1 MDLKTKQRIS
11 LRIYF
16 FLSGSCFSTW
26 ASRISTIKTFF
37 DLNEAELGSILIAMP
52 ISSLLGLPISGWL
65 VSRFDSRVPLLISFI
80 LFSFSLILVGYA
92 TSIFELVFAICLFS
106 FCMRIL
112 NISMNTQSIA
122 LQKEFKKKII
132 GSFHGIWSTGGVAGV
147 GFSTLLIKMNIT
159 IGLHFLIVSVFT
171 LITSTIAYW
180 FLIKNDKSLTGNK
193 LIIGKPDK
201 FILYLGLL
209 VFFAAVCEGG
219 MYDWSGVYFKDVIK
233 IDIFTYGYLI
243 FMSFMA
249 LSRFFSDRLIEKI
262 GMEKTYVV
270 SATFISLGIST
281 AILFPYFWTAMAGF
295 CLVGFGTASVFPMTF
310 ALAGTSKKYSPGMAI
325 SLIVTY
331 GIAGMLIGPPLIG
344 YIAHAFNLKVSFIIF
359 IVSGVMLIPVSRRF
373 FQLQKEQE
381 KL

>member
-1 MDLKTKQRIS
+1 
-11 LRIYF
+11 
-16 FLSGSCFSTW
+16 
-26 ASRISTIKTFF
+26 
-37 DLNEAELGSILIAMP
+37 
-52 ISSLLGLPISGWL
+52 
-65 VSRFDSRVPLLISFI
+65 
-80 LFSFSLILVGYA
+80 
-92 TSIFELVFAICLFS
+92 
-106 FCMRIL
+106 
-112 NISMNTQSIA
+112 MNTQSIA

>member
-1 MDLKTKQRIS
+1 M
-11 LRIYF
+11 
-16 FLSGSCFSTW
+16 
-26 ASRISTIKTFF
+26 
-37 DLNEAELGSILIAMP
+37 
-52 ISSLLGLPISGWL
+52 
-65 VSRFDSRVPLLISFI
+65 
-80 LFSFSLILVGYA
+80 GYA

-233 IDIFTYGYLI
+233 VDIFTYGYLI